1 MTNKTELRHDRV
13 LRYIQQNPRITA
25 RLLRVALPFSPKD
38 IQQTLSLLSR
48 REYVLRG
55 ATRGNHT
62 YTISVLGEIW
72 LCENGLMRPTHE
84 HMQRLDK
91 YRQHAEQLESLGFW
105 HRAARQ
111 WLHVL
116 DLSPDDDARIA
127 AVIHRE
133 RCIRM
138 LSQ

>member
-1 MTNKTELRHDRV
+1 MTNKTKLRHDRV
-13 LRYIQQNPRITA
+13 LRYIQQNPRVTA
-25 RLLRVALPFSPKD
+25 RLLRVALPLSPKD

-55 ATRGNHT
+55 AARGHHT
-62 YTISVLGEIW
+62 YTITTLGVEW
-72 LCENGLMRPTHE
+72 LYENCPTNLTPE
-84 HMQRLDK
+84 RMQRLDK
-91 YRQHAEQLESLGFW
+91 CRRQAEQLEHLGFW

>member
-1 MTNKTELRHDRV
+1 MTNKIAQRHNSV
-13 LRYIQQNPRITA
+13 LRYIQQTPHVTA
-25 RLLRVALPFSPKD
+25 RLLRIALPLHPKD
-38 IQQTLSLLSR
+38 IQQTLGLLSR

-55 ATRGNHT
+55 AVRGHHS
-62 YTISVLGEIW
+62 YTITTLGDAW
-72 LCENGLMRPTHE
+72 LHENDRANLTPE

-91 YRQHAEQLESLGFW
+91 YRKQAERLEELGFW
-105 HRAARQ
+105 NRAARQ

-127 AVIHRE
+127 AVTHRE

>member
-1 MTNKTELRHDRV
+1 MTNKTKLRHDRV
-13 LRYIQQNPRITA
+13 LRYIQQNPRVTA
-25 RLLRVALPFSPKD
+25 CLLRVALPLSPKD
-38 IQQTLSLLSR
+38 IHLLSR

-62 YTISVLGEIW
+62 YTISVLGKIW

-84 HMQRLDK
+84 HMQRLNK
-91 YRQHAEQLESLGFW
+91 YRQHAEQLEHLGFW
-105 HRAARQ
+105 HRTARQ

-127 AVIHRE
+127 AESHRE

>member
-62 YTISVLGEIW
+62 YTISCWGRYG
-72 LCENGLMRPTHE
+72 CAKM
-84 HMQRLDK
+84 
-91 YRQHAEQLESLGFW
+91 A
-105 HRAARQ
+105 
-111 WLHVL
+111 
-116 DLSPDDDARIA
+116 
-127 AVIHRE
+127 
-133 RCIRM
+133 
-138 LSQ
+138 